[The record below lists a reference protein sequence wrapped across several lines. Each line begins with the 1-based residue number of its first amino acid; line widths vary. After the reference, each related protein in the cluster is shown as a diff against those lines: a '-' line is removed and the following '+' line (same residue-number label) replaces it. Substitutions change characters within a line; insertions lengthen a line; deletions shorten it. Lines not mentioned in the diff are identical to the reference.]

1 MAKGAEQKGKADAA
15 ADEEAT
21 PKSRK
26 GLWLT
31 LAAVVLL
38 AGGGGG
44 YWWFAM
50 QAKPAATAEATS
62 ANTKLPLQFYA
73 LDPPFVANFEGTQ
86 AFRFLQVSVRIAT
99 RSNET
104 MLLLKANEPIVRN
117 DLLLLFTQQDAEKL
131 SFAAGKQQLRDEALT
146 QVRNAVKTVGGKP
159 ETVESVL
166 FTSLVMQ

>member
-1 MAKGAEQKGKADAA
+1 VAKGAEQKGKADAA

-38 AGGGGG
+38 AGSGGG
-44 YWWFAM
+44 YWWFTM
-50 QAKPAATAEATS
+50 QSKPAATPTS
-62 ANTKLPLQFYA
+62 ASAKLPLQFYA

-99 RSNET
+99 RSNDT
-104 MLLLKANEPIVRN
+104 MLLIKANEPIVRN
-117 DLLLLFTQQDAEKL
+117 DLLMLFSQQDAEKL